1 MKILFRRCA
10 VSLALPA
17 VLFLT
22 GCSSTGTQYSSVNYS
37 VYDGY
42 GYPYYGYGRYYYDD
56 DHHHQD
62 LIVQTGQTGRTVP
75 SGQIVPLHNR
85 QPGQP
90 VA

>member
-1 MKILFRRCA
+1 MAGI
-10 VSLALPA
+10 
-17 VLFLT
+17 T
-22 GCSSTGTQYSSVNYS
+22 MMMIITTTTMTTTMIIMT
-37 VYDGY
+37 
-42 GYPYYGYGRYYYDD
+42 
-56 DHHHQD
+56 D

>member
-1 MKILFRRCA
+1 MAGI
-10 VSLALPA
+10 
-17 VLFLT
+17 T
-22 GCSSTGTQYSSVNYS
+22 MMMIITTTTTTMIIMT
-37 VYDGY
+37 
-42 GYPYYGYGRYYYDD
+42 
-56 DHHHQD
+56 D